1 MEEKEYLEQ
10 FGLSPK
16 EMKLHILQCGSE
28 LPKKH
33 SANIESVKPRELAEL
48 PFDDQSFDL
57 ALCSHVLFLDNQ
69 QANEKT
75 HEQGEASHK
84 QVSQAS
90 QASQASL
97 VSQVSKTSKNDFD
110 LKALMELARVAGE
123 VRVFPLVDDEG
134 KPASSLGPLIQ
145 ALQQKGFG
153 VELKQTGGAQAKKG
167 TALLR
172 LWNESCL
179 LS

>member
-28 LPKKH
+28 PLKKQ
-33 SANIESVKPRELAEL
+33 SRNIESVKPSELAEL
-48 PFDDQSFDL
+48 PFDDQFFDL
-57 ALCSHVLFLDNQ
+57 ALCSHVLF
-69 QANEKT
+69 
-75 HEQGEASHK
+75 
-84 QVSQAS
+84 
-90 QASQASL
+90 
-97 VSQVSKTSKNDFD
+97 KTSKNDFD

-134 KPASSLGPLIQ
+134 KPSSSLGPLIQ

-153 VELKQTGGAQAKKG
+153 VELKQTVGASKEGAAKEIAKG